1 MGTPRCHPK
10 MTLPYRSPPPG
21 LQWGRISGAPH
32 PTVVTPGADLQP
44 SSCWALG
51 RIRPD
56 AVPMNPPTPPPPIA
70 NRNANPTP
78 PPLIHAVTP
87 SGRCRPLR
95 CHRTPWNSSPP
106 PVQSVTPPGGDS
118 GTLGC
123 PSLCSICRRHLLG
136 SVGPE
141 APLPHISYPIPPYP
155 PSVPLPIPSSPSL
168 PPFPHPLFPI
178 PYSLPFVPSLCPL
191 PFPPS
196 PVSIPFPPSRS
207 LLSPSHIPYSLLPVP
222 NPLSPS
228 PIQPPFPAHRPL
240 SLPHS
245 PSLSPIQPP
254 IPIPT
259 PLPCTPPVFE
269 LLCCVVPSPPFPP

>member
-1 MGTPRCHPK
+1 MELLTPPRAKCDTPGWGQRH
-10 MTLPYRSPPPG
+10 TRLSFALQHLPPSSAGVCGARGPFAPYLLPHSPLSPVRPT
-21 LQWGRISGAPH
+21 PH
-32 PTVVTPGADLQP
+32 PL
-44 SSCWALG
+44 
-51 RIRPD
+51 
-56 AVPMNPPTPPPPIA
+56 
-70 NRNANPTP
+70 
-78 PPLIHAVTP
+78 
-87 SGRCRPLR
+87 
-95 CHRTPWNSSPP
+95 
-106 PVQSVTPPGGDS
+106 
-118 GTLGC
+118 
-123 PSLCSICRRHLLG
+123 
-136 SVGPE
+136 
-141 APLPHISYPIPPYP
+141 
-155 PSVPLPIPSSPSL
+155 LPIPASFPPPTVPHPIFPALCPIPL
-168 PPFPHPLFPI
+168 PP
-178 PYSLPFVPSLCPL
+178 